1 MVFQNTDPD
10 DTDHYTESL
19 LSTDFKAMLF
29 GCPVEEWDIGTHS
42 IILTLTTTLSNGEK
56 GTTLITLVVT
66 DSYGLSF
73 IKVFGLVVN

>member
-42 IILTLTTTLSNGEK
+42 IILTLTTTLSNGE
-56 GTTLITLVVT
+56 TAT
-66 DSYGLSF
+66 D
-73 IKVFGLVVN
+73 IKEFDLTFSNHPHMPV